1 MTRTDI
7 LLTLQASYLPTYSSL
22 CLVLLTRMRRDLLLN
37 KSDLFSNAINDVCEE
52 TLPTCDLV
60 MPAYPTINIMVCGG
74 DEGTFRINM
83 TDELL
88 KYPKLINAILFKIL
102 CQIFVPFFVT
112 KTLQTNIILHPKV
125 IDSTTCKLTLCCL
138 ENFEVRD
145 NHALK
150 ENMSKRKLHS

>member
-1 MTRTDI
+1 MKGLVAFEAVTRTDNP
-7 LLTLQASYLPTYSSL
+7 LTPQASYLPIYSSF

-37 KSDLFSNAINDVCEE
+37 KSDLFSDAINDVCEE
-52 TLPTCDLV
+52 KFPPCDLIT
-60 MPAYPTINIMVCGG
+60 PTYPTINILVCGG
-74 DEGTFRINM
+74 DEGTIRINM

-88 KYPKLINAILFKIL
+88 KSPNLINAILFKIL

-138 ENFEVRD
+138 MT
-145 NHALK
+145 LK
-150 ENMSKRKLHS
+150 LS